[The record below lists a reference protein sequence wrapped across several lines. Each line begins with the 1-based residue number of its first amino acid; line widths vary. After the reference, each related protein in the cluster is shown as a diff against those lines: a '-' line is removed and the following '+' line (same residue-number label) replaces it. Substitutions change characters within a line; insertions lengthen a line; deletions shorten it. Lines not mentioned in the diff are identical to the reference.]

1 MGLLTVVQYANLGV
15 RFLLELGVLAIAGY
29 WGFRTGQ
36 GWMWKG
42 IAGIGLPLVLAL
54 LWSMMGSPKASI
66 RLDEP
71 YYFLFQL
78 AMFGLPVVLLA
89 LLGRTD
95 GAIGYGAVALLN
107 LILIYVWKQ

>member
-1 MGLLTVVQYANLGV
+1 MGLLTVLQYANLGV
-15 RFLLELGVLAIAGY
+15 CFLLELGVLAIAGF
-29 WGFRTGQ
+29 WGFHTAQ
-36 GWMWKG
+36 GWMWRG

-66 RLDEP
+66 LLDEP

-78 AMFGLPVVLLA
+78 AMFGLPVVFLA
-89 LLGRTD
+89 LLGRTG

-107 LILIYVWKQ
+107 LILMYVWKP